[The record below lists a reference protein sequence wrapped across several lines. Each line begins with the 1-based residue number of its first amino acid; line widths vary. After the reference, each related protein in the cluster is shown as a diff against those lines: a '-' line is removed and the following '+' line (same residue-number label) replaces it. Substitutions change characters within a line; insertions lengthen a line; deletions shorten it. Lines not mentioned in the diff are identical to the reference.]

1 MEKTKI
7 LVVDDDSMNMFVFQ
21 DIFMSE
27 DQFDCKY
34 VESGEEAL
42 DVLPIFR
49 PDIILL
55 DIMMPGISGYDVCQ
69 EIRQEHKYQFIKIII
84 VSGKG
89 MLEERLKGYDKGAD
103 DYLVKP
109 FDKDELL
116 AKINVFKRLKRVEE
130 IESNQSKL
138 LALLSHETKTPM
150 SGILGA
156 IELLLEEDLSDD
168 HASMLKVVH
177 SSAGQLMQFIDKI
190 TLYYRLSQSEKTE
203 KQNVN
208 LLLLFD
214 NLLDDLQ
221 KQLTKKQI
229 TVAWKHRQAIN
240 IYADWFYIQIAVK
253 NILENAIKFSPENA
267 EISISIES
275 ESDLCK
281 ACISDQGPGVPY
293 EYQTGIF
300 EPFGIQ
306 DIIHHHKGLGLSLA
320 TSRLIFQLH
329 NGDIYCKSEPDNG
342 ASFCFQL
349 PINYESNF
357 SNASGEM

>member
-55 DIMMPGISGYDVCQ
+55 DVMMPGISGYDVCQ
-69 EIRQEHKYQFIKIII
+69 EIRQEPKYQFIKIII

-150 SGILGA
+150 SGIIGA
-156 IELLLEEDLSDD
+156 IELLLEEGLSDE
-168 HASMLKVVH
+168 HASMLKIVRN
-177 SSAGQLMQFIDKI
+177 SAGQLMQFIEKV
-190 TLYYRLSQSEKTE
+190 TLYYRLSQSEPIE
-203 KQNVN
+203 KQSINIS
-208 LLLLFD
+208 LLFD

-221 KQLTKKQI
+221 KQLAKKQI
-229 TVAWKHRQAIN
+229 TVSWKNRQDLN
-240 IYADWFYIQIAVK
+240 IHAHWFYIQVAVK
-253 NILENAIKFSPENA
+253 NILDNAIKYSPENG
-267 EISISIES
+267 EIYISIES
-275 ESDLCK
+275 ESDFCK
-281 ACISDQGPGVPY
+281 AIISDQGPGIPY
-293 EYQTGIF
+293 AFQAGIF

-306 DIIHHHKGLGLSLA
+306 DINHHHKGLGLSLA

-329 NGDIYCKSEPDNG
+329 NGEITCKSEPEKG
-342 ASFCFQL
+342 ASFCLQL
-349 PINYESNF
+349 PVYNE
-357 SNASGEM
+357 